1 VKKSGSFTRGWLKY
15 LADKLTRIVIYPI
28 RLKATSK
35 EKRMTPRS
43 KKHLALFFTLLL
55 LATVACGVSSITNQ
69 GTDSPSELSA
79 NSLLAGDQ
87 TPSENSVSVP
97 TTEITLT
104 KNDLAPEDRQA
115 LVGLDLQSRL
125 IELYDLVNPSVVQ
138 ILVYTSKADR
148 LPLGSGSGFVYDS
161 EGRIVTNNHVVAD
174 GAIFEVVFSDGS
186 RSYANTVGRDVDSD
200 LAVIA
205 VENLPENAIPV
216 ELGDSDQL
224 HAGQL
229 VIAIGNPFGEQGS
242 MSLGI
247 ISGLGR
253 SLESQRILDNTIGTY
268 SLPQVIQTDAPI
280 NPGNSGGP
288 LLNMDAQVIGVNSAI
303 RSTTGVNSGVG
314 FSIPVNAVKQIIP
327 VLIEKGEYIYSFMGV
342 SIQSLN
348 LNLQERYELPQPIG
362 AYVTGVTPGAPADE
376 AGLIP
381 ANRTDGKGGDLI
393 VAIGGQVVENTESLI
408 AYLVFKSKVGE
419 TVNLTVIRN
428 GETINLPMT
437 LGARP

>member
-1 VKKSGSFTRGWLKY
+1 MILRGN
-15 LADKLTRIVIYPI
+15 
-28 RLKATSK
+28 
-35 EKRMTPRS
+35 
-43 KKHLALFFTLLL
+43 KHLTLFSTLLL
-55 LATVACGVSSITNQ
+55 LTTVACGLSSITSQ
-69 GTDSPSELSA
+69 ETESPAEVGA
-79 NSLLAGDQ
+79 NSLLAGNS
-87 TPSENSVSVP
+87 TLSENSVSVP
-97 TTEITLT
+97 TAEITLT
-104 KNDLAPEDRQA
+104 KNDLAAEARQPIDA
-115 LVGLDLQSRL
+115 LDLQSRL

-148 LPLGSGSGFVYDS
+148 IPLGSGSGFVYDS
-161 EGRIVTNNHVVAD
+161 NGRIVTNNHVVAD
-174 GAIFEVVFSDGS
+174 GVVFEVVFSNGS
-186 RSYANTVGRDVDSD
+186 RSYANVVGRDVDSD
-200 LAVIA
+200 LAVKSDSF
-205 VENLPENAIPV
+205 

-224 HAGQL
+224 HVVQL

-253 SLESQRILDNTIGTY
+253 SLESQRILDNSIGTY

-303 RSTTGVNSGVG
+303 RTTTGVNSGVG
-314 FSIPVNAVKQIIP
+314 FSIPVNAVRQIIP

-342 SIQSLN
+342 QIQSLN
-348 LNLQERYELPQPIG
+348 LNLQERYDLPQPFG
-362 AYVTGVTPGAPADE
+362 AYVTGVTPDAPADD

-393 VAIGGQVVENTESLI
+393 VAIEGQVVENTESLI
-408 AYLVFKSKVGE
+408 AYLVFKSKVGQ
-419 TVNLTVIRN
+419 TVDLTVIRD
-428 GETINLPMT
+428 GETITLPMT